1 MFSVVV
7 AAVVVVH
14 VVTGGHATSVSCAA
28 ASGSDRGAVVSI
40 LKELL

>member
-1 MFSVVV
+1 MFSVVA
-7 AAVVVVH
+7 AAVVVEH

-28 ASGSDRGAVVSI
+28 AWGSDQGAVSI